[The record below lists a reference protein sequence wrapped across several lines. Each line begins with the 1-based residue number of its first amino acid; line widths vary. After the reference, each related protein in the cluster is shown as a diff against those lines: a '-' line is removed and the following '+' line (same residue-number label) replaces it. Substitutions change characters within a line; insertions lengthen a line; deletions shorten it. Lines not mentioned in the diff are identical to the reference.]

1 MRGRLAALLL
11 AGALVARG
19 EDGVATTLRF
29 EAAAPALDVQ
39 VDPSLGVLVQALTAE
54 RAWTRRGEGPLA
66 AMAAGWSARE
76 PAPTS
81 FTTSDGR
88 RWCLEDG
95 ADAGSLLQW
104 VEGRWRPAEVA
115 GPADALAA
123 RRELRRGAVR
133 LGIVARVRADDGTDL
148 LLDGF
153 GAFVHREGRW
163 TFAPLQRLAAP
174 PIGWAQVAWR
184 PGGEGVTVGAGGRAL
199 LGRAGRLDVAPAG
212 PRPDP
217 GRRYTRLR
225 DGVWLVATEADVALV
240 TSDGAERARTPL
252 MRAHVLAYRRRDDAV
267 LLQGALVGS
276 SWVWAELGVETGAL
290 RVLERRGNQRDPRG
304 AAVVDDAGALWS
316 DDHAVLRRW
325 DGHRLLE
332 APLAALL
339 VGSDPRG
346 RVWFVH
352 GGVAFS
358 IERAELERELE
369 RAPAQEEVVD
379 DVQGAATL
387 DADGHLRALRLVAC
401 DPPDEAGVAVHQR
414 RAYRFHVRCRG
425 AWVLDETSATYE
437 ERRCALRWC
446 QACHGARREA
456 APRGGFET
464 RPPGVLDPE
473 GRVMG
478 LDRDRRPHPD
488 PRALLRRPDGSEW
501 LLGPA
506 GLIEL
511 ARDADGR
518 HHPRRLRLPGSG
530 LAWVQDADGDVWQVE
545 EGRLRKVTFPDD

>member
-174 PIGWAQVAWR
+174 PIG
-184 PGGEGVTVGAGGRAL
+184 
-199 LGRAGRLDVAPAG
+199 
-212 PRPDP
+212 
-217 GRRYTRLR
+217 
-225 DGVWLVATEADVALV
+225 
-240 TSDGAERARTPL
+240 
-252 MRAHVLAYRRRDDAV
+252 
-267 LLQGALVGS
+267 
-276 SWVWAELGVETGAL
+276 
-290 RVLERRGNQRDPRG
+290 
-304 AAVVDDAGALWS
+304 
-316 DDHAVLRRW
+316 
-325 DGHRLLE
+325 
-332 APLAALL
+332 
-339 VGSDPRG
+339 
-346 RVWFVH
+346 
-352 GGVAFS
+352 
-358 IERAELERELE
+358 
-369 RAPAQEEVVD
+369 
-379 DVQGAATL
+379 
-387 DADGHLRALRLVAC
+387 
-401 DPPDEAGVAVHQR
+401 
-414 RAYRFHVRCRG
+414 
-425 AWVLDETSATYE
+425 
-437 ERRCALRWC
+437 
-446 QACHGARREA
+446 
-456 APRGGFET
+456 
-464 RPPGVLDPE
+464 
-473 GRVMG
+473 
-478 LDRDRRPHPD
+478 
-488 PRALLRRPDGSEW
+488 
-501 LLGPA
+501 
-506 GLIEL
+506 
-511 ARDADGR
+511 
-518 HHPRRLRLPGSG
+518 
-530 LAWVQDADGDVWQVE
+530 
-545 EGRLRKVTFPDD
+545 